1 MTSGETEPR
10 TERAYPMASQCD
22 RCVGTGKCPTCAG
35 RGEVEANEPRSLRRP
50 RLNRFELPGPQF
62 YGIWRYQAGLAVMT
76 SAKPM
81 TKVEP
86 VARPDPAPAN
96 PECAG
101 DKIWPCSAECW
112 RPCAKCHK
120 PVCERH
126 DYLVPVWPPENGA
139 FEPADM
145 ICKECITAMW
155 ATGDISQGSRV
166 NYLH

>member
-1 MTSGETEPR
+1 
-10 TERAYPMASQCD
+10 MACQCGT
-22 RCVGTGKCPTCAG
+22 CGGTGKCATCVGSG
-35 RGEVEANEPRSLRRP
+35 RAERAEFENARRI
-50 RLNRFELPGPQF
+50 RRHRFDRPDPQPC
-62 YGIWRYQAGLAVMT
+62 GVWRYQAVLAVKT

-81 TKVEP
+81 TEGDMVANGESEP
-86 VARPDPAPAN
+86 TN
-96 PECAG
+96 PECA
-101 DKIWPCSAECW
+101 DEKTWPCSAECW